1 MKKRNYELED
11 EHKEMKIL
19 IKELKMKTIDETQYQ
34 SWDHEQILMWIMS
47 LENGRYKQYHD
58 KLKHELE
65 SGQVTGDD
73 LNGMNELNDMKELG
87 ITIWKDKKALLS
99 SIKQL
104 QITNKKINNNN
115 NNQNNINE
123 GAPTAYIG

>member
-104 QITNKKINNNN
+104 QNNNKKISNNNSN
-115 NNQNNINE
+115 NNIDE
-123 GAPTAYIG
+123 GVSTAYIG